1 MVFQVDHFE
10 KKSQTSSARKTLPA
24 TVKDHTMNRHLSIL
38 IVITLTFSFGLTSCS
53 SIFTGLYGMKKTNT
67 VDEKTIVQY
76 AKKYNI
82 PNADSYELDTT
93 YFSYLFSLD
102 TTKYN
107 SQIKNHYQPLQVL
120 YYDKSGQLTSFQ
132 VNCYAGGFPNL
143 KWDRNEIMTTF
154 PPKQQAPIDSILS
167 IETQLK
173 YLKPLSQTTK
183 LLNDS
188 YDYIVIVYWNRFMG
202 RQSKRLI
209 RFVQDNSILA
219 IGTKVK
225 IIYAN
230 TDNIF
235 AGQ

>member
-1 MVFQVDHFE
+1 
-10 KKSQTSSARKTLPA
+10 
-24 TVKDHTMNRHLSIL
+24 MNRHLSKL
-38 IVITLTFSFGLTSCS
+38 TLITLTFVFGLTGCS
-53 SIFTGLYGMKKTNT
+53 SIFTGLYGIKKTKI
-67 VDEKTIVQY
+67 VDEKTVVRY

-82 PNADSYELDTT
+82 PSADNYELDTA

-102 TTKYN
+102 TTKYK
-107 SQIKNHYQPLQVL
+107 SQIKNHYQPLQAL
-120 YYDKSGQLTSFQ
+120 YYDNSGHLKSFQ

-154 PPKQQAPIDSILS
+154 PPKQQAPIDSIVSL
-167 IETQLK
+167 ETQMK
-173 YLKPLSQTTK
+173 YLKPKLSTE
-183 LLNDS
+183 S

-209 RFVQDNSILA
+209 RFVQKNIKLENEK
-219 IGTKVK
+219 KVK
-225 IIYAN
+225 LIYAN